1 MVGMGAMARLQTN
14 TLILTTNT
22 VAVRQWIDE
31 LLDKTTLDSPESASI
46 AAIARRSSRSP
57 SAPTQV

>member
-1 MVGMGAMARLQTN
+1 MDRLQTN

-31 LLDKTTLDSPESASI
+31 LIDKTTLDSDMIGEYTGDS
-46 AAIARRSSRSP
+46 
-57 SAPTQV
+57 